1 MGGITSPSPY
11 YNTLSS
17 MLKQMKKLVDGS
29 TVIFFVLFVTV
40 FANFDYDHLG
50 TLDIITM
57 VLALSWLVITIINI
71 ILKWRNTRND

>member
-1 MGGITSPSPY
+1 
-11 YNTLSS
+11 
-17 MLKQMKKLVDGS
+17 MKKLVDGS
-29 TVIFFVLFVTV
+29 TVIFFVLFVIV

>member
-17 MLKQMKKLVDGS
+17 MLNYMKKLVDGS
-29 TVIFFVLFVTV
+29 TVIFFVLFVAV

-57 VLALSWLVITIINI
+57 VLALAWLVITIINI
-71 ILKWRNTRND
+71 ILRWRNTRND